1 MQNNIPTDETSHAA
15 RLPHP
20 WDVAS
25 ISGAVM
31 REEPV
36 AVVQTCSPG
45 HPTSRKPFAVLLLLG
60 DTSKAP
66 FGSQD
71 HSTALLA
78 FKFPE
83 MGCLDLG
90 WSLLAGKASVGSLR
104 PHLCFFPC
112 YPEEFLSTIT
122 NLIEVPETN
131 P

>member
-90 WSLLAGKASVGSLR
+90 WSLLAGKASVGLLR
-104 PHLCFFPC
+104 PRLCFFPC

>member
-1 MQNNIPTDETSHAA
+1 M
-15 RLPHP
+15 LP
-20 WDVAS
+20 
-25 ISGAVM
+25 
-31 REEPV
+31 
-36 AVVQTCSPG
+36 
-45 HPTSRKPFAVLLLLG
+45 LLG

-122 NLIEVPETN
+122 NLIEVPLFNAFYVLLLLLLSRFSRATPETAAHQA
-131 P
+131 PPSLGFSRQEHWSGLPFPAPMHES